1 MDIILLGHGSPDP
14 RSAAG
19 LRSLAGNVADQLT
32 EQLTDARVHVAFLDH
47 DDATLASAVES
58 VRATGSDTAVVVPI
72 FLSNAFHSRVDV
84 PREVATA
91 SDAYGVQLITTAP
104 LGTDPLFL
112 DALERQVPAGRP
124 VVLATAGTSDGQ
136 ARKDLEDLAHLWS
149 RSRGTPVMV
158 AYASQAGPDVQTAI
172 ESLRGGGGG
181 AASVETVVASFV
193 LFDGVLPDRIKAA
206 AKDLVC
212 TPVLGGAPETAS
224 VVIARI
230 RASGH

>member
-14 RSAAG
+14 RSAVG
-19 LRSLAGNVADQLT
+19 LRSLAGQVAN
-32 EQLTDARVHVAFLDH
+32 QLTDAHVHVAFLDH

-58 VRATGSDTAVVVPI
+58 VQAAGSDSAIVVPI

-84 PREVATA
+84 PREVAAA
-91 SDAYGVQLITTAP
+91 SEAFGVQLITAAP

-112 DALERQVPAGRP
+112 DALENQLPTGRP
-124 VVLATAGTSDGQ
+124 VVLATAGTSDVQ
-136 ARKDLEDLAHLWS
+136 ARQDLEDLAHLWS

-172 ESLRGGGGG
+172 ESLRGDV
-181 AASVETVVASFV
+181 SLDPVEPVVASFV

-206 AKDLVC
+206 AGDLVC
-212 TPVLGGAPETAS
+212 TPVLGSAPETTA
-224 VVIARI
+224 VVIART
-230 RASGH
+230 RASAQ